1 MAISEIRQKQVE
13 EFCEHLRVERGFSS
27 HTRRA
32 YLRTLERFA
41 AHLTDQERT
50 FVDATNIDIRSFL
63 ALVGRGRAPATLA
76 RHVAALRTF
85 YKWLHRKGLVPASVV
100 EHLRPPKT
108 DSKLPDVLSEAQ
120 TRTVLEHPDHSP
132 MERAMLEIMYA
143 SGLRVGEIT
152 ALDRQDLDLSQGLV
166 HVRRGKGGKPRVVPM
181 GSVAREAVS
190 SWLESRTDQRE
201 AVFLAVRG
209 GRMSARGARSLVEQA
224 GRRAGVLGLHPH
236 TLRHSCATHML
247 DSGADLRGIQELLGH
262 RSLSTTQRYT
272 HLSVSRLRE
281 VYRASHPHAKGARSR
296 RPLNESSRR
305 RDEDEEEG

>member
-1 MAISEIRQKQVE
+1 MEAFV
-13 EFCEHLRVERGFSS
+13 EHLRVERGLSR

-32 YLRTLERFA
+32 YLRTLERFR
-41 AHLTDQERT
+41 AHLGGQGRT
-50 FVDATNIDIRSFL
+50 FLEAQSIDIRGFL
-63 ALVGRGRAPATLA
+63 ADVGRGRAPATLA

-85 YKWLHRKGLVPASVV
+85 YKWLHRRGLVSAAVV

-120 TRTVLEHPDHSP
+120 TRAVLEHPDHSL
-132 MERAMLEIMYA
+132 MDRALLEIMYA
-143 SGLRVGEIT
+143 SGLRVGELT

-181 GSVAREAVS
+181 GSVATDAVAR
-190 SWLESRTDQRE
+190 WLESRADEQA
-201 AVFLAVRG
+201 AVFLAARG
-209 GRMSARGARSLVEQA
+209 GRMSTRGARSLVERA

-272 HLSVSRLRE
+272 HLSVARLRE
-281 VYRASHPHAKGARSR
+281 VYRASHPHAKGARSGG
-296 RPLNESSRR
+296 PANESPRR
-305 RDEDEEEG
+305 RDGEEEEG